1 MEAKKLIP
9 ILVLTT
15 CLSSLGACTQ
25 NNQKVSFGG
34 YWQANSLITENLHEK
49 LLYDVEYNDDNAA
62 MYDYTINYTNGQYV
76 TELQS
81 ATENGKNILIYKTEL
96 TINVTYTHKGTTSE
110 VFEDKVV
117 TEAKFYTADNSL
129 RPISS
134 FKELVSTSPANNG
147 STLESCYHK
156 FHYEAS
162 VTYNENCT
170 GGTATVTENPD
181 GETPTTKTA
190 EFTFDKD
197 KYSRLDNETL
207 LFAIRAIPSTT
218 NSAKIQTYSPFVERE
233 QIVALS
239 FSAETAAEFTYTEN
253 GESKT
258 RNISYRPVNIVLDEN
273 NPGATQKAWYAKVAD
288 TTKNTYRNVMLR
300 LETPISYGLG
310 TLVYKLKSVDIL
322 SK

>member
-1 MEAKKLIP
+1 METKKLIP

-156 FHYEAS
+156 FHYE
-162 VTYNENCT
+162 TR
-170 GGTATVTENPD
+170 TVRGVRRPSRK
-181 GETPTTKTA
+181 TPTMKRPPQ
-190 EFTFDKD
+190 KRR
-197 KYSRLDNETL
+197 SL
-207 LFAIRAIPSTT
+207 PSTRT
-218 NSAKIQTYSPFVERE
+218 SIAVWITKRSYLQSALFPQRPTRQKFKRIARLWKENRSSPFLSRRKPLRNSPTLKTVKAKRE
-233 QIVALS
+233 ISL
-239 FSAETAAEFTYTEN
+239 TA
-253 GESKT
+253 
-258 RNISYRPVNIVLDEN
+258 P
-273 NPGATQKAWYAKVAD
+273 
-288 TTKNTYRNVMLR
+288 
-300 LETPISYGLG
+300 
-310 TLVYKLKSVDIL
+310 
-322 SK
+322 